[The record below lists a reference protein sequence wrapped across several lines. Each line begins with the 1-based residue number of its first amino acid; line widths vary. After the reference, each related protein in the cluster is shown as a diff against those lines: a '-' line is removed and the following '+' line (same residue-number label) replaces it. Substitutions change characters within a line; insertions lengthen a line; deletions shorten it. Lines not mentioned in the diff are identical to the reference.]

1 MDARKLR
8 GSIRSIQIR
17 ICNSGTV
24 APSPVT
30 RRRSFAFREAALL
43 TEGDLD
49 EIAGRASRGRRELD
63 VPIDRT
69 LRILMLIVI
78 AALALSCIVSCSSP
92 DRQWRD
98 GQTMLENLPR

>member
-1 MDARKLR
+1 M
-8 GSIRSIQIR
+8 
-17 ICNSGTV
+17 
-24 APSPVT
+24 
-30 RRRSFAFREAALL
+30 L
-43 TEGDLD
+43 TDDDLD
-49 EIAGRASRGRRELD
+49 EITERASRSRREHD

-78 AALALSCIVSCSSP
+78 AALALSWIVSCSSP